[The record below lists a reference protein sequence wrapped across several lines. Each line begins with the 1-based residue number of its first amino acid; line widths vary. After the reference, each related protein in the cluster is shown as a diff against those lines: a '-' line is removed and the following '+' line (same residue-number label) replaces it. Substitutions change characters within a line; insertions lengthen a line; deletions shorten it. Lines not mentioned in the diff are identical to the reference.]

1 MSTISAIFPLCLSV
15 NCGDLAVVLP
25 GRLLPPPAAPVV
37 HLVDSLA
44 PLLHVPPDAVPGIRP
59 NNIPITTKYIFPKV
73 SPLLEFNLTVCLI
86 KIYLRVCLIKIDLA
100 Q

>member
-15 NCGDLAVVLP
+15 SCGDLAVVLP

-59 NNIPITTKYIFPKV
+59 HNIPITTTYIFLKGSVHPKRI
-73 SPLLEFNLTVCLI
+73 PAPRI
-86 KIYLRVCLIKIDLA
+86 
-100 Q
+100 